1 MSKLTTSTEAT
12 LAETNET
19 TEKTDKYFTLKNEW
33 SLPEYLLY
41 RQKCTDFQP
50 DKHKEHSLYT
60 RSLSTIMNMEQASEA
75 TIKKAGNALVTFQ
88 WMGLRDNSSLDGV
101 RPAFNHPHFLTKI
114 GILFLFFFWILLIP
128 HHSID
133 EKKSQLVK
141 EFWKSIDS
149 SQKRK
154 FTAVA
159 ERTALTE
166 EHITDVVFSTF
177 EQERTIRDEI
187 TQQGLI
193 VRSKFARCLEDTD
206 LEDCSSKRQCLQVD
220 DEPPHTPEH
229 QMHHPSILSSS
240 EKTTKPPKKKSA
252 RKRGDTLPG
261 GAKIEMTTLLNL
273 LPWDN
278 DDSTEEYNDDNDD
291 EEGVPS
297 PEGTLDFILNNQRS
311 WILPS
316 NLNVGD
322 IVAKK
327 ISENAKEMKKKKK
340 LSAIKKA
347 VLRYGLSQI
356 IDLSAHMKQWFSLE
370 DRRFMM
376 KDYMSLLQVPGL
388 KDEETSFVTT
398 IEKIVLEKRINEA
411 YEFCTRKFTS
421 SEANS
426 YMRKI
431 SKVYLDFIYRSEDGD
446 MLDSAHTEID
456 IILKACSYIVE
467 GLRKSLVVKQ
477 RWGESFCPLSRSTD
491 YKNGRKCDAIG
502 DRCRS
507 ARINQSILN
516 GLLNRNLTNEQVKK
530 INVPFLQIAGTNGQ
544 MLIEDLIEGFYVV
557 FPGPK
562 FELPTKLQH
571 IEKLKSSVNII
582 KFVMDMYE
590 KISEIVETKESTNN
604 AFDDIFDS
612 DELDTSRP
620 THYKSEYIREPWWT
634 PKSNKAKVTDNK

>member
-1 MSKLTTSTEAT
+1 MSELATSTLEI
-12 LAETNET
+12 
-19 TEKTDKYFTLKNEW
+19 DKYFTLKNEW

-41 RQKCTDFQP
+41 RQKCADFLL
-50 DKHKEHSLYT
+50 DKHREHSLYT
-60 RSLSTIMNMEQASEA
+60 RGLSTILNMKEASEA

-88 WMGLRDNSSLDGV
+88 
-101 RPAFNHPHFLTKI
+101 T
-114 GILFLFFFWILLIP
+114 
-128 HHSID
+128 

-141 EFWKSIDS
+141 EFWKSNTS

-159 ERTALTE
+159 ERMALTE
-166 EHITDVVFSTF
+166 EHITDVVSSTF
-177 EQERTIRDEI
+177 EQEQTLRDEI
-187 TQQGLI
+187 TKQGLI
-193 VRSKFARCLEDTD
+193 VRSKFAKCLEDTD
-206 LEDCSSKRQCLQVD
+206 LEDCSSKRRCLQVD
-220 DEPPHTPEH
+220 YELSHTPEH

-240 EKTTKPPKKKSA
+240 EKTTKPPKRKST
-252 RKRGDTLPG
+252 RKREDTLPG
-261 GAKIEMTTLLNL
+261 GAKIEKATPLNL
-273 LPWDN
+273 LPSDN

-291 EEGVPS
+291 EEGFPS
-297 PEGTLDFILNNQRS
+297 SEETLDFILNNQSS

-322 IVAKK
+322 IFAKK
-327 ISENAKEMKKKKK
+327 ISENAEATKKKKK
-340 LSAIKKA
+340 LSVIEKA
-347 VLRYGLSQI
+347 VLRYGLSRI

-376 KDYMSLLQVPGL
+376 KDYMSLLQVPCL

-398 IEKIVLEKRINEA
+398 IENMVLEKRINEA
-411 YEFCTRKFTS
+411 YEFCARKFTS

-431 SKVYLDFIYRSEDGD
+431 SKVYLDLSEDGD

-477 RWGESFCPLSRSTD
+477 RWGESFCPLSRNTD
-491 YKNGRKCDAIG
+491 YKNGRKCDVRFLSQSGVDLGEWEFASNATPQKAIG

-571 IEKLKSSVNII
+571 IGKLKSSVNII
-582 KFVMDMYE
+582 KFVM
-590 KISEIVETKESTNN
+590 
-604 AFDDIFDS
+604 
-612 DELDTSRP
+612 
-620 THYKSEYIREPWWT
+620 
-634 PKSNKAKVTDNK
+634 